1 MDRKINIQERGTG
14 MEKSTGPMAI
24 AIAGSFSVLAVGA
37 SFLAPAPV
45 EANIGFARDSGLS
58 CSDCHS
64 TPSNPTKQALT
75 RAGGLFRSCIYTPN
89 PGVTAEQCKN
99 QAISDSRNATSTGNT
114 AVYTQPGISPYPA
127 NPGYS
132 QPVNPGYVQTPQG
145 GYTGGA
151 LPVTPAPG
159 PQKKSNGVR
168 DFLLGLLGAPA
179 TTSQNPSTNY
189 APPATN
195 YNPPVGGYDP
205 GQRWIIV
212 ERLGNGR
219 VLDSNWTRRPG
230 TNYFD
235 AIFLDSLN
243 GSRSNDVVIFEQFRN
258 GQINFR
264 RQNTGTVYQGKLTPD
279 GRMVLGGTTNKNP
292 AYLTWTGTQFD
303 R

>member
-151 LPVTPAPG
+151 LPVTPAP
-159 PQKKSNGVR
+159 
-168 DFLLGLLGAPA
+168 
-179 TTSQNPSTNY
+179 
-189 APPATN
+189 
-195 YNPPVGGYDP
+195 
-205 GQRWIIV
+205 
-212 ERLGNGR
+212 
-219 VLDSNWTRRPG
+219 TR
-230 TNYFD
+230 
-235 AIFLDSLN
+235 ASKEKQW
-243 GSRSNDVVIFEQFRN
+243 RS
-258 GQINFR
+258 
-264 RQNTGTVYQGKLTPD
+264 
-279 GRMVLGGTTNKNP
+279 
-292 AYLTWTGTQFD
+292 
-303 R
+303 